1 MSRTREGRTWRRLS
15 GLVGAKC
22 NNTCFSLGVSFG
34 GAGLPAAMHR
44 HAAMYEGRGAIVHR
58 SGRSGRR
65 SCRWRGCAASRRPSC
80 SHGASGFS
88 GAGARSESVRAP
100 RIQLSVA
107 SHRRHL
113 ELEAGAIDRRA
124 ATNGM
129 PPDGRNQCRA
139 LPNQSCLQRPPPPP
153 RQQWRKEVAVAL
165 QACDGRTVTHPVFP
179 TLRASGSPRASGFRD
194 CSPIVS
200 CDGRCREGG
209 LGRGIVAA
217 HTAFARGA
225 VRGRLPASGGAPRG
239 AATGPASAYCHRGIS
254 WHSRCRDLLGELL
267 PAGRGG
273 VVMPPEAGFLNPAW
287 LCSIH
292 GQTVVRVSLQRWRL
306 SMSCLLD
313 QG

>member
-153 RQQWRKEVAVAL
+153 QATVA
-165 QACDGRTVTHPVFP
+165 
-179 TLRASGSPRASGFRD
+179 
-194 CSPIVS
+194 
-200 CDGRCREGG
+200 EGG
-209 LGRGIVAA
+209 G
-217 HTAFARGA
+217 
-225 VRGRLPASGGAPRG
+225 GGAPGMRRTDGHSPGLSHIASLGLSSSFRIQRLQPDCIVRRSVSGGWVEEGDCCG
-239 AATGPASAYCHRGIS
+239 AHRIRPRRSSRSTASVGGRPEGRRNRSGQCVLPPRHLLAQPLPGS
-254 WHSRCRDLLGELL
+254 SR
-267 PAGRGG
+267 
-273 VVMPPEAGFLNPAW
+273 
-287 LCSIH
+287 
-292 GQTVVRVSLQRWRL
+292 
-306 SMSCLLD
+306 
-313 QG
+313 

>member
-139 LPNQSCLQRPPPPP
+139 LPNQSCLQRPPPGNSGG
-153 RQQWRKEVAVAL
+153 RRWRWRSRHAT
-165 QACDGRTVTHPVFP
+165 DGRSLTRSFP
-179 TLRASGSPRASGFRD
+179 HCEPRALLELPDSEIAARLYRATVG
-194 CSPIVS
+194 V
-200 CDGRCREGG
+200 GRVG
-209 LGRGIVAA
+209 
-217 HTAFARGA
+217 
-225 VRGRLPASGGAPRG
+225 
-239 AATGPASAYCHRGIS
+239 
-254 WHSRCRDLLGELL
+254 
-267 PAGRGG
+267 
-273 VVMPPEAGFLNPAW
+273 
-287 LCSIH
+287 
-292 GQTVVRVSLQRWRL
+292 
-306 SMSCLLD
+306 
-313 QG
+313 